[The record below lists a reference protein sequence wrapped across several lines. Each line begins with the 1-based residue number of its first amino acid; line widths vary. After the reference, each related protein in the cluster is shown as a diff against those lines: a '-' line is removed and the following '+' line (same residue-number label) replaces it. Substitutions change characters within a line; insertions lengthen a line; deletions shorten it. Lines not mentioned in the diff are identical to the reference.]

1 MSTAVGGTAEHRSGD
16 GRGRSSGGSDGWE
29 ADSCD
34 VSLPGPF
41 GQVMSPPVLQSD
53 NW

>member
-1 MSTAVGGTAEHRSGD
+1 MSTAVGGTAECGSGD
-16 GRGRSSGGSDGWE
+16 GRGHSSGGSDGWE

-34 VSLPGPF
+34 VSLPGPS
-41 GQVMSPPVLQSD
+41 GQVTSPPVLQSD